1 MRLQVVAAACCLLW
15 RLVGADSNLTNTK
28 SLHLILSGDFKP
40 PQVFENTNVVRNT
53 NLEKSYVRETVNLV
67 VTNIDK
73 SPQSDYYLPFDY
85 DVAGKVGGIE
95 VRDKKNAD
103 KGKFEVITA
112 AFAGSL
118 DDNTTK

>member
-1 MRLQVVAAACCLLW
+1 MRLQVVAAACGLLW
-15 RLVGADSNLTNTK
+15 RLVGADS
-28 SLHLILSGDFKP
+28 ILSGHFKP

-103 KGKFEVITA
+103 KGKFEVVTA